1 MSGLQAA
8 LEALQGAFPV
18 GLLRHKGGD
27 TVPVCLLVIAA
38 EMFED
43 CNTAPVCHRFRLD
56 FTADIGHDR
65 VFGVIFEV
73 PSRIWRSV

>member
-8 LEALQGAFPV
+8 LKALQGAFPV
-18 GLLRHKGGD
+18 GLFCHKGGH
-27 TVPVCLLVIAA
+27 TVPVRLLVIAA
-38 EMFED
+38 EVLENS
-43 CNTAPVCHRFRLD
+43 NTAPVCHRFRLD

>member
-1 MSGLQAA
+1 MVIVIRP
-8 LEALQGAFPV
+8 LEKFEARQRYAYELMM
-18 GLLRHKGGD
+18 LELTRDRYKE
-27 TVPVCLLVIAA
+27 